1 MKRSITDLFLKLLLV
16 CLFAIPAYGEAAARN
31 VSGRI
36 TDSGKQPL
44 PGAAVLNK
52 TNGLGVITDLDG
64 KFTIAV
70 SGSNDVLEISC
81 LGFVTQELT
90 VGKADVLNVTL
101 EEDSVLL
108 EDVVV
113 VGYGTQRKAS
123 ITGSVANVTN
133 NDLIKTKSGSVA
145 NTLVGKLPGLRAV
158 QRSGAPGEDMPS
170 IDIRGYGS
178 ALIIVDG
185 VERSFA
191 KLDPNDVESI
201 SILKDASAAVYGS
214 KGANGVILVTTKK
227 GREGKPEF
235 EYSGWVGIQQ
245 MTRYPRAY
253 SSYEYA
259 VLTNE
264 AANNIGLPDVYNEEK
279 MARFKTGDGEFYKS
293 TNWLE
298 VVTRSTA
305 PQTSHNFSVKGG
317 NKMARYYLSFGVTDQ
332 QSYFKS
338 DDWNNRRYTMHANVS
353 TSLTQNL
360 TVALNLTGQFDRRN
374 ISGGS
379 GVFYNIQ
386 TAKPFGSPY
395 YYDEPVGPLRSTFR
409 EYGYSRNDER
419 VLNTTLDLN
428 WNLPWVKGLSANA
441 KLSFDFF
448 NYRNKN
454 WSPKDPYTYEPVESG
469 EVVKSYI
476 GSTVGK
482 LNDQMGTNMTKDVQ
496 VNLNYA
502 RKFGK
507 HDVNALLLFQATEND
522 YEWLQGFREFAI
534 NLLPLMSSGNDANK
548 TNGGS
553 EGASLMQAYV
563 GRVNY
568 AYADRYLAEVVLR
581 CDGSS
586 VFAPKS
592 RWGLFPS
599 ASLGWRLSE
608 ESFIKDNAPAISNL
622 KLRASYGIVGDQ
634 SGFGA
639 FQWMSGYIYP
649 GGKFLFD
656 YGDPTIGLYSSGLAN
671 EDLTWYTSHTANV
684 GIDAGFFKGK
694 LYMEADLFQRN
705 RNGLMAYRT
714 LSLPTSFGVGL
725 PQENLNSDTT
735 YGFEVVLGHNNTIGD
750 FSYNIRGNVSLTR
763 SRNGYVERAADPNA
777 YQNWR
782 ANSTDRNKNITW
794 GYDMIGQFQNFEE
807 ILNSPIQDGSG
818 NKTLL
823 PGDFKYRDVNE
834 DGIIDDNDV
843 VPISVGNTP
852 FAYYSLNLGFE
863 WKGFDAT
870 IFFQGA
876 GGHKLQLGMAFYQP
890 FMNEGN
896 SSGLSMWYEQ
906 RTHKNAA
913 GEWVIG
919 KLPPVRKAGFSNNQ
933 HTNSYYMLD
942 ADYLRLKN
950 LEIGYTLPAKVC
962 KKMKIKKLR
971 VYVNSN
977 NLLTFTSGWMMDY
990 IDPEN
995 GDSNA
1000 WYYPQARTFNFGL
1013 NLTF

>member
-16 CLFAIPAYGEAAARN
+16 CLFAIPAYGEADARN

-158 QRSGAPGEDMPS
+158 QRSGAPGEDMPE

-227 GREGKPEF
+227 GSEGKPEF

-264 AANNIGLPDVYNEEK
+264 AARNIGLEDVYSPEK
-279 MARFKTGDGEFYKS
+279 MLRFETGDGEFYKS

-298 VVTRSTA
+298 AVTRDTA

-317 NKMARYYLSFGVTDQ
+317 NKLARYYLSFGLTDQ
-332 QSYFKS
+332 QSYFRS
-338 DDWNNRRYTMHANVS
+338 NDWNNRRYTMHANVS
-353 TSLTQNL
+353 TSLTDNL
-360 TVALNLTGQFDRRN
+360 TVALNITGQFDRRN
-374 ISGGS
+374 VSGGS

-395 YYDEPVGPLRSTFR
+395 YYDEPVGPLRSTFK
-409 EYGYSRNDER
+409 EYGYSTNDER

-441 KLSFDFF
+441 KLSFDIF

-507 HDVNALLLFQATEND
+507 HDINALLLFQATEND
-522 YEWLQGFREFAI
+522 YEWLSGYREFAI

-599 ASLGWRLSE
+599 LSLGWRLSE
-608 ESFIKDNAPAISNL
+608 ESFIKENAPVISNL

-649 GGKFLFD
+649 GGKYLFD

-671 EDLTWYTSHTANV
+671 EDLTWYQSHTANI
-684 GIDAGFFKGK
+684 GLDAGFFKGK
-694 LYMEADLFQRN
+694 LYFEADVFQKEKR
-705 RNGLMAYRT
+705 
-714 LSLPTSFGVGL
+714 S
-725 PQENLNSDTT
+725 
-735 YGFEVVLGHNNTIGD
+735 YGI
-750 FSYNIRGNVSLTR
+750 
-763 SRNGYVERAADPNA
+763 
-777 YQNWR
+777 
-782 ANSTDRNKNITW
+782 
-794 GYDMIGQFQNFEE
+794 
-807 ILNSPIQDGSG
+807 
-818 NKTLL
+818 
-823 PGDFKYRDVNE
+823 
-834 DGIIDDNDV
+834 
-843 VPISVGNTP
+843 
-852 FAYYSLNLGFE
+852 
-863 WKGFDAT
+863 
-870 IFFQGA
+870 
-876 GGHKLQLGMAFYQP
+876 
-890 FMNEGN
+890 
-896 SSGLSMWYEQ
+896 
-906 RTHKNAA
+906 
-913 GEWVIG
+913 
-919 KLPPVRKAGFSNNQ
+919 
-933 HTNSYYMLD
+933 
-942 ADYLRLKN
+942 
-950 LEIGYTLPAKVC
+950 
-962 KKMKIKKLR
+962 
-971 VYVNSN
+971 
-977 NLLTFTSGWMMDY
+977 
-990 IDPEN
+990 
-995 GDSNA
+995 
-1000 WYYPQARTFNFGL
+1000 
-1013 NLTF
+1013 

>member
-1 MKRSITDLFLKLLLV
+1 MAL
-16 CLFAIPAYGEAAARN
+16 PAYGYAAARN
-31 VSGRI
+31 VSGKI
-36 TDSGKQPL
+36 VDTAKQPI
-44 PGAAVLNK
+44 PGAAVVNK
-52 TNGLGVITDLDG
+52 TNGQGVISDLDG
-64 KFTIAV
+64 NFTIFV
-70 SGSNDVLEISC
+70 TGDNDMLEVSC
-81 LGFVTQELT
+81 LGFTSVEVRTGKSDSLT
-90 VGKADVLNVTL
+90 IVL
-101 EEDSVLL
+101 EEDSLLL

-253 SSYEYA
+253 SAYEYA
-259 VLTNE
+259 VLSNE
-264 AANNIGLPDVYNEEK
+264 AAHNIGVTESDYDIERFEK
-279 MARFKTGDGEFYKS
+279 ADGEFYKS

-298 VVTRSTA
+298 AVTRKTA

-332 QSYFKS
+332 QSYFRS
-338 DDWNNRRYTMHANVS
+338 GDWNNRRYTMHANIN
-353 TSLTQNL
+353 TSLTDNL
-360 TVALNLTGQFDRRN
+360 TVGVNITGQFDRRN

-395 YYDEPVGPLRSTFR
+395 YYGEPVGPLRSTFK

-419 VLNTTLDLN
+419 VLNTTLDIN

-454 WSPKDPYTYEPVESG
+454 WSPKDPYTYEPIESG
-469 EVVKSYI
+469 EIQKSYI
-476 GSTVGK
+476 GSTVGR
-482 LNDQMGTNMTKDVQ
+482 LNDQMGTNMTKDIQ

-507 HDVNALLLFQATEND
+507 HDINALLLFQATEND
-522 YEWLQGFREFAI
+522 YEWLSGFREFSI
-534 NLLPLMSSGNDANK
+534 NLLPLMSSGNDVNK

-568 AYADRYLAEVVLR
+568 AYADRYLAELVLR

-586 VFAPKS
+586 VFAPQS
-592 RWGLFPS
+592 RWGIFPS
-599 ASLGWRLSE
+599 ASLGWRISE
-608 ESFIKDNAPAISNL
+608 ESFIKDNAPVISNL

-649 GGKFLFD
+649 GGKYLFD
-656 YGDPTIGLYSSGLAN
+656 YGDPTIGLFSSGLAN
-671 EDLTWYTSHTANV
+671 EDLTWYQSKTANI
-684 GIDAGFFKGK
+684 GLDAGFFKGK
-694 LYMEADLFQRN
+694 LYFEADVFHRK
-705 RNGLMAYRT
+705 RDGLMAYRT
-714 LSLPTSFGVGL
+714 LSLPTSFGASL

-735 YGFEVVLGHNNTIGD
+735 YGFELVAGHNNTVGD
-750 FSYNIRGNVSLTR
+750 FTYNIRGNVSLTR
-763 SRNGYVERAADPNA
+763 SRYDYVERADDPNA
-777 YQNWR
+777 YQNWK
-782 ANSTDRNKNITW
+782 ANPTGRNKNITW

-807 ILNSPIQDGSG
+807 ILNAPIQDGSG
-818 NKTLL
+818 NTTLL
-823 PGDFKYRDVNE
+823 PGDFRYRDVNE
-834 DGIIDDNDV
+834 DGIINGDDV
-843 VPISVGNTP
+843 IPISVGNTP
-852 FAYYSLNLGFE
+852 FAYYSLNISLA

-876 GGHKLQLGMAFYQP
+876 GGHKLPLGMAFYQP

-906 RTHKNAA
+906 RTYRNDQ

-933 HTNSYYMLD
+933 HVNSYYMLD

-950 LEIGYTLPAKVC
+950 LEIGYSIPENVC
-962 KKMKIKKLR
+962 RKMKIKKLR

-977 NLLTFTSGWMMDY
+977 NLLTFTSGWMMKY

>member
-52 TNGLGVITDLDG
+52 TNGLGVISDLDG
-64 KFTIAV
+64 KFSIAV

-227 GREGKPEF
+227 GSEGKPEF
-235 EYSGWVGIQQ
+235 EYSGWAGIQQ

-259 VLTNE
+259 VLSNE
-264 AANNIGLPDVYNEEK
+264 AANNIGLEDVYNPEK
-279 MARFKTGDGEFYKS
+279 MQRFLTGDGEFYKS

-298 VVTRSTA
+298 AVTRDTA

-317 NKMARYYLSFGVTDQ
+317 NKMARYYLSFGMTDQ
-332 QSYFKS
+332 QSYFRS
-338 DDWNNRRYTMHANVS
+338 NDWNNRRYTMHANVN
-353 TSLTQNL
+353 TSLTENL
-360 TVALNLTGQFDRRN
+360 TVGLNIPGQFDRRN

-395 YYDEPVGPLRSTFR
+395 YYDEPVGPLRSTFK

-419 VLNTTLDLN
+419 VLNTTLDLS
-428 WNLPWVKGLSANA
+428 WKLPWVKGLSANA

-496 VNLNYA
+496 LNLNYA

-507 HDVNALLLFQATEND
+507 HDINALLLFQATEND
-522 YEWLQGFREFAI
+522 YEWLSGYREFAI
-534 NLLPLMSSGNDANK
+534 NLLPLMSSGNDLNK

-553 EGASLMQAYV
+553 EGASLMQA
-563 GRVNY
+563 
-568 AYADRYLAEVVLR
+568 
-581 CDGSS
+581 
-586 VFAPKS
+586 
-592 RWGLFPS
+592 
-599 ASLGWRLSE
+599 
-608 ESFIKDNAPAISNL
+608 
-622 KLRASYGIVGDQ
+622 
-634 SGFGA
+634 
-639 FQWMSGYIYP
+639 
-649 GGKFLFD
+649 
-656 YGDPTIGLYSSGLAN
+656 
-671 EDLTWYTSHTANV
+671 
-684 GIDAGFFKGK
+684 
-694 LYMEADLFQRN
+694 
-705 RNGLMAYRT
+705 
-714 LSLPTSFGVGL
+714 
-725 PQENLNSDTT
+725 
-735 YGFEVVLGHNNTIGD
+735 
-750 FSYNIRGNVSLTR
+750 
-763 SRNGYVERAADPNA
+763 
-777 YQNWR
+777 
-782 ANSTDRNKNITW
+782 
-794 GYDMIGQFQNFEE
+794 
-807 ILNSPIQDGSG
+807 
-818 NKTLL
+818 
-823 PGDFKYRDVNE
+823 
-834 DGIIDDNDV
+834 
-843 VPISVGNTP
+843 
-852 FAYYSLNLGFE
+852 
-863 WKGFDAT
+863 
-870 IFFQGA
+870 
-876 GGHKLQLGMAFYQP
+876 
-890 FMNEGN
+890 
-896 SSGLSMWYEQ
+896 
-906 RTHKNAA
+906 
-913 GEWVIG
+913 
-919 KLPPVRKAGFSNNQ
+919 
-933 HTNSYYMLD
+933 
-942 ADYLRLKN
+942 
-950 LEIGYTLPAKVC
+950 
-962 KKMKIKKLR
+962 
-971 VYVNSN
+971 
-977 NLLTFTSGWMMDY
+977 
-990 IDPEN
+990 
-995 GDSNA
+995 
-1000 WYYPQARTFNFGL
+1000 
-1013 NLTF
+1013 